1 MISQPPPWEGRTGGL
16 SDREIAEF
24 LAAPWNGRL
33 ATVTPERTPYVAAVW
48 YEYHPGDRTFDIVAR
63 ERAAYVRHIQSDPH
77 VAFHVADD
85 LHLSHT
91 RVFVQGVAEIAEGP
105 VAPSR
110 SPRIRALVARMV
122 ARYIGPEGVEYATRT
137 DDRPRYLIRIAARKV
152 RTWTGR
158 EWHSRYWSAG

>member
-1 MISQPPPWEGRTGGL
+1 MT
-16 SDREIAEF
+16 A
-24 LAAPWNGRL
+24 
-33 ATVTPERTPYVAAVW
+33 ERTPYVAAVW

-137 DDRPRYLIRIAARKV
+137 DDRPRCLIRIAARKV